1 MPNVKGGKGYKKG
14 SHETSKQPECDWD
27 DGQQY
32 GRVTRT
38 LGNKR
43 FRVLCNDSKERT
55 CKLAGSLRKSQWC
68 EEGTFVI
75 LSLRG
80 ISPGIHSS
88 EEVGDILDVVEHSW
102 VSKLKKDERINR
114 ILFGTDDKQTS
125 KKEDDESEDDLFDEE
140 ESDSES
146 ETGSG
151 SESQNEN
158 EQNGKTVEEREQEK
172 KAKANAREK
181 KNKERDQQRNAR
193 RNAKNDDIDIDAI

>member
-1 MPNVKGGKGYKKG
+1 MKGGKGYKKG
-14 SHETSKQPECDWD
+14 SHESAKQPECDWE

-32 GRVTRT
+32 GRVLKT

-43 FRVLCNDSKERT
+43 FRVLCNDSKERI

-80 ISPGIHSS
+80 LSSGTASSSS

-102 VSKLKKDERINR
+102 VSKLKKDDKINR
-114 ILFGTDDKQTS
+114 LLFG
-125 KKEDDESEDDLFDEE
+125 SEQQKGKGKTENENENDDLFDENDSDDE
-140 ESDSES
+140 EDEKESDSEKAS
-146 ETGSG
+146 
-151 SESQNEN
+151 
-158 EQNGKTVEEREQEK
+158 KTVEEIEEARK
-172 KAKANAREK
+172 MKANAREK

-193 RNAKNDDIDIDAI
+193 RDDKHNDGDEINIDAI